1 MTELG
6 INSNLAGVDTDPI
19 TFFRPGNASVTFT
32 GIHRAKGNEAG
43 MGYIINAQDCLSA
56 VRNLVRVRNR
66 LFTATARS
74 MAWIRV
80 LGFGESMAMLKA
92 EYEKL
97 KARHFELRFTF
108 RTTEQLERLRLI
120 HRDLT
125 TEESKR
131 LKNRN
136 RDLYD
141 LLMSLESIEV
151 QI

>member
-1 MTELG
+1 M
-6 INSNLAGVDTDPI
+6 V
-19 TFFRPGNASVTFT
+19 
-32 GIHRAKGNEAG
+32 
-43 MGYIINAQDCLSA
+43 YIINAQDCHSA
-56 VRNLVRVRNR
+56 VRNLARVRNH
-66 LFTATARS
+66 LFTATTRS
-74 MAWIRV
+74 KAWIRV

-141 LLMSLESIEV
+141 LLMGLESSEV
-151 QI
+151 QT